1 MTGRAM
7 EALSIVRAAG
17 DTDPGRQREVNEDR
31 FHVDAARGLFMVID
45 GVGGQAAGG
54 KAADT
59 AVRMLRARLER
70 ETGPVAMRLREAI
83 TIANN
88 EIHRLA
94 GLRPEWTGMACVLTA
109 VVMGDGSAIVGHVG
123 DTRLYKLRRGLIEK
137 VTRDHSPVGER
148 EDARE
153 LSELDAMQHPRRNE
167 VYRDVGS
174 EPHEPADL
182 DFIDVQEI
190 SFEPDAA
197 LLLCSDGLTDLVDS
211 ASINQ
216 IVRRSAGRPLE
227 VVKALIAAANDAGG
241 KDNITVV
248 YVEGERFPPA
258 RVEEPASGEEI
269 TRRLGTADARGT
281 TRRRLVRIG
290 NVALIAVVILLTF
303 VRSDIVAP
311 LTPPAE
317 VTGVGAEPARI
328 VVQAT
333 QSIAQALLE
342 AQPGTTIV
350 VEPGE
355 YRETLTL
362 KSHVRLLSSVPSGA
376 TLRLP
381 GTASE
386 RAAAVLATGITGAA
400 LEGFRI
406 VGDAATPLGTGV
418 LTTDSELSMSEVE
431 ISGAAA
437 VALDI
442 GRGSRVRVVAG
453 DIRDNPGSALAVRS
467 GAIAAI
473 SHSVFARNG
482 TAAGAQKTVIVEE
495 QGAAEFNAN
504 VFVGGGANVFTGSSD
519 ARAAFARG
527 SWFVETRAPGA
538 PRPSPRDPAGPR
550 VDPRVGP
557 RVDR

>member
-1 MTGRAM
+1 MSGKAM
-7 EALSIVRAAG
+7 DAVSIVRAAG

-31 FHVDAARGLFMVID
+31 FHVDAGRGLFMVID

-59 AVRMLRARLER
+59 AVSMLRARLER
-70 ETGPVAMRLREAI
+70 ETGPVAVRLREAI
-83 TIANN
+83 AIANN

-94 GLRPEWTGMACVLTA
+94 GQRPEWTGMACVLTA
-109 VVMGDGSAIVGHVG
+109 VVIADGSAIVGHVG

-211 ASINQ
+211 ASINA
-216 IVRRSAGRPLE
+216 IVRRLAGRPND
-227 VVKALIAAANDAGG
+227 VVKALIAAANEAGG
-241 KDNITVV
+241 KDNVTVV

-258 RVEEPASGEEI
+258 RPEESASGEEI
-269 TRRLGTADARGT
+269 TRRLGTADAQGT
-281 TRRRLVRIG
+281 TRRRIVRIG
-290 NVALIAVVILLTF
+290 NIALIAVVILLTF
-303 VRSDIVAP
+303 VRSDSVAP
-311 LTPPAE
+311 LTPPSEAPSASA
-317 VTGVGAEPARI
+317 VAARI
-328 VVQAT
+328 VVPAG

-362 KSHVRLLSSVPSGA
+362 KSHVRLVSSVPHGA

-386 RAAAVLATGITGAA
+386 RASAILAMGITDAA

-418 LTTDSELSMSEVE
+418 LTSDSELSMSEVE
-431 ISGAAA
+431 ISGAAR
-437 VALDI
+437 VAIDI
-442 GRGSRVRVVAG
+442 GSGSRVRIVAG
-453 DIRDNPGSALAVRS
+453 DIRDNPGSAVAVRT
-467 GAIAAI
+467 GATAAI
-473 SHSVFARNG
+473 SHSVFARNA
-482 TAAGAQKTVIVEE
+482 TAAGAQKTVIVEA
-495 QGAAEFNAN
+495 QGAAEFDAV
-504 VFVGGGANVFTGSSD
+504 VFVGGSENVFTGSSD

-527 SWFVETRAPGA
+527 SWFVETRTPGA
-538 PRPSPRDPAGPR
+538 ARPAPRGPAGRPANR
-550 VDPRVGP
+550 PAERP
-557 RVDR
+557 ADR

>member
-1 MTGRAM
+1 MTGKTM
-7 EALSIVRAAG
+7 EAVRTVRAAG

-59 AVRMLRARLER
+59 AVSMLRARLER
-70 ETGPVAMRLREAI
+70 ETGPVAQRLREAI
-83 TIANN
+83 AVANN

-109 VVMGDGSAIVGHVG
+109 VVLDDSNAIVGHVG

-211 ASINQ
+211 ASINK
-216 IVRRSAGRPLE
+216 IVQRWSGRPLE
-227 VVKALIAAANDAGG
+227 VVRALIAAANDAGG
-241 KDNITVV
+241 KDNVTVV

-258 RVEEPASGEEI
+258 RWEEPASGEEI
-269 TRRLGTADARGT
+269 TRRLGSVNADET
-281 TRRRLVRIG
+281 TRRRFVRIG
-290 NVALIAVVILLTF
+290 NIALMAVVILLTF
-303 VRSDIVAP
+303 VRSDRIALPTPLPDSATTVAD
-311 LTPPAE
+311 
-317 VTGVGAEPARI
+317 PARV

-333 QSIAQALLE
+333 QSIAQALLQ

-362 KSHVRLLSSVPSGA
+362 KSHVRLVSGVPHGA
-376 TLRLP
+376 TIRLP

-386 RAAAVLATGITGAA
+386 RDAAILAMGITDAA
-400 LEGFRI
+400 LDGFRI

-418 LTTDSELSMSEVE
+418 LTSDSELSISEVE
-431 ISGAAA
+431 ISGAAG
-437 VALDI
+437 VAIDI
-442 GRGSRVRVVAG
+442 GSGSRVRIVAG
-453 DIRDNPGSALAVRS
+453 DLRDNPGSALAVRS

-473 SHSVFARNG
+473 SHTAFARNG
-482 TAAGAQKTVIVEE
+482 SAGGAQKTVIVEDL
-495 QGAAEFNAN
+495 GAAEFKAN
-504 VFVGGGANVFTGSSD
+504 VFAGTSTNVFTGSSE

-527 SWFVETRAPGA
+527 SWFVETRIPGGTRPA
-538 PRPSPRDPAGPR
+538 PRGSR
-550 VDPRVGP
+550 
-557 RVDR
+557 

>member
-1 MTGRAM
+1 MTGKAM
-7 EALSIVRAAG
+7 EAVSTLRAAG
-17 DTDPGRQREVNEDR
+17 DTNPGLQREVNEDR
-31 FHVDAARGLFMVID
+31 FHVDAARGLFIVID

-59 AVRMLRARLER
+59 AVSMLRTRLER

-83 TIANN
+83 AVANN

-94 GLRPEWTGMACVLTA
+94 GLRPEWHGMACVLTA
-109 VVMGDGSAIVGHVG
+109 VVMGDGSAVVGHVG

-174 EPHEPADL
+174 EPHEPADI

-211 ASINQ
+211 ASINK
-216 IVRRSAGRPLE
+216 IVRRWAGRPLD

-241 KDNITVV
+241 KDNVTVV

-258 RVEEPASGEEI
+258 PVEAAASDEEI
-269 TRRLGTADARGT
+269 TRRLRSADSPGT
-281 TRRRLVRIG
+281 TRQRVVRMG
-290 NVALIAVVILLTF
+290 NIALIAVLIVLTF
-303 VRSDIVAP
+303 MRSDTVTPRTAAP
-311 LTPPAE
+311 ESTPPVAD
-317 VTGVGAEPARI
+317 TGRI
-328 VVQAT
+328 QVQAT
-333 QSIAQALLE
+333 QSIAEALQR
-342 AQPGTTIV
+342 ASAGTTIV

-362 KSHVRLLSSVPSGA
+362 KSHVRLVSAVPRGA
-376 TLRLP
+376 IVRLP

-386 RAAAVLATGITGAA
+386 RAAAIVAMGVTDAA
-400 LEGFRI
+400 LDGFRI

-418 LTTDSELSMSEVE
+418 LTADSELSLSDVEV
-431 ISGAAA
+431 SGAVR
-437 VALDI
+437 VAIDI
-442 GRGSRVRVVAG
+442 GRGSRIRVVGG

-467 GAIAAI
+467 GATAAI
-473 SHSVFARNG
+473 SHSAFTRNG
-482 TAAGAQKTVIVEE
+482 TTGGAQKTVIVED

-504 VFVGGGANVFTGSSD
+504 VFVGSSANVFTGSSE
-519 ARAAFARG
+519 ARAAFVRG
-527 SWFVETRAPGA
+527 SWFVETRTPGGTRPA
-538 PRPSPRDPAGPR
+538 PRGPANR
-550 VDPRVGP
+550 
-557 RVDR
+557 